1 MKKRYNILWID
12 DQHKEL
18 EGFADEAYQEGF
30 DITAYASSREGME
43 YLENNLSAVDAIILD
58 AKVFKDGP
66 EDVASERGLS
76 ASIIEIARIGG
87 KNRSKNIPRVIYTG
101 QPDLQSN
108 EDFSDRWCGIPIFSK
123 NEPTRR
129 IFDKLIELIDDS
141 PDATVRNQYRAAYEA
156 CREGRIDPHCWELLA
171 PVLRSVTN
179 VEDLPKDSYNDVR
192 NALEWVFRYLHR
204 YCVIH
209 EKLIDDAGRVNLQ
222 GVSFFLAGKPARL
235 HSTNKD
241 LFAKH
246 TILPYLLVNSVKF
259 ILDVTQP
266 GSHTEELE
274 DANPG
279 KPSIKAVNE
288 YCPNHRLIQLVA
300 IMTADFAEWSFNYVA
315 ANPDTDVNRS
325 LWVEA
330 SIDISPDGES
340 LECEGLVIQIDRFG
354 NCFVDTR
361 NVTETEGKN
370 IRIRKCLS
378 DVGPN
383 LAIGIRVSTVSK
395 DDPTKTYR
403 DATSY
408 RVLSQ

>member
-87 KNRSKNIPRVIYTG
+87 KNRSKDIPYVIYTG

-108 EDFSDRWCGIPIFSK
+108 EDFSDRWRGIPIFSK
-123 NEPTRR
+123 NEPTTR

-156 CREGRIDPHCWELLA
+156 CGEGRIDPHCWKLLA
-171 PVLRSVTN
+171 PVLRSITN
-179 VEDLPKDSYNDVR
+179 VEDLPKDSYNNVR

-235 HSTNKD
+235 HSTNED
-241 LFAKH
+241 LLAKH
-246 TILPYLLVNSVKF
+246 PILPYLSVSSVKF

-274 DANPG
+274 DAGAG
-279 KPSIKAVNE
+279 KTSIKAVNE
-288 YCPNHRLIQLVA
+288 YCPNHHLIQLVA
-300 IMTADFAEWSFNYVA
+300 IMTADFAEWAFNYVA
-315 ANPDTDVNRS
+315 AHPDTDVNRS
-325 LWVEA
+325 LWVESSVNIYA
-330 SIDISPDGES
+330 DGEC
-340 LECEGLVIQIDRFG
+340 LECEGLVTQLDRFG
-354 NCFVDTR
+354 NYFVDTR

-370 IRIRKCLS
+370 IRIRKSIS

-383 LAIGIRVSTVSK
+383 LTIGIRVSTASK
-395 DDPTKTYR
+395 DDPKKTYR